1 VKKYIVKG
9 DRAPFFTIPERDL
22 EPVT

>member
-9 DRAPFFTIPERDL
+9 DRTPFFTIPERDL